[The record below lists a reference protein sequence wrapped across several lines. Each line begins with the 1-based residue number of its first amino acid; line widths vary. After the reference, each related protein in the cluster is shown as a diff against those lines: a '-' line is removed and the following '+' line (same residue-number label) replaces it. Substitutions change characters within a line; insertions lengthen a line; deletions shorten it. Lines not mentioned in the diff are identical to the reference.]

1 MFPQDDEVRK
11 ELLKEKEAE
20 NAETEK
26 VSLLQMFKT
35 PNLRVNAFLV
45 NIIW

>member
-1 MFPQDDEVRK
+1 MI
-11 ELLKEKEAE
+11 KEKEAE
-20 NAETEK
+20 SLEEEK
-26 VSLLQMFKT
+26 VNLMQMFKT